1 MTRIARRCL
10 MLAVAT
16 TLAALLSGCDD
27 GKVGVELSADPA
39 ATTANRQIGVS
50 IEAITLQRDDGSE
63 DRIKLDDP
71 VTVDLLLYNG
81 RTFTLLDA
89 ESLDA
94 GDYTGIRLEYRNP
107 QNDDGK
113 DNYVIDGNGARQ
125 ALIVDA
131 DDAFTPLDLTVKKKG
146 KTYTLQLRID
156 LRLSYSE
163 NSNTDERHLAPVMR
177 AVRDT
182 KAAKVSGSVKDSLI
196 SGSDCKDG
204 RNTGVGVTVYA
215 FNKLAEGTEPHDY
228 DGSEP
233 RAIATTPIT
242 GSSGNW
248 RYNLPLLPPG
258 DYTLALTCNGD
269 IEDPTE
275 LQSDEI
281 EFLSD
286 THDVEL
292 GEGDDDDKDF
302 N

>member
-1 MTRIARRCL
+1 MPIHVRIVL
-10 MLAVAT
+10 PLL
-16 TLAALLSGCDD
+16 LAAMLSACDD
-27 GKVGVELSADPA
+27 GRVGVELSADPP
-39 ATTANRQIGVS
+39 ATTTTTNRSIVVS
-50 IEAITLQRDDGSE
+50 IEAISLQRDDGSE
-63 DRIKLDDP
+63 DRIELDDP
-71 VTVDLLLYNG
+71 VSVDLVQFNG

-89 ESLDA
+89 ESLDS
-94 GDYTGIRLEYRNP
+94 GDYTGIRLDYRNA

-113 DNYVIDGNGARQ
+113 DNYVIDSGGTRR

-146 KTYTLQLRID
+146 KTYALQLRID

-163 NSNTDERHLAPVMR
+163 KNTTDERHLAPVMR

-196 SGSDCKDG
+196 STSDCRDG

-215 FNKLAEGTEPHDY
+215 FNKLDGTEPHDY

-233 RAIATTPIT
+233 RAVATTPIT

-258 DYTLALTCNGD
+258 DYTLALTCKGD

-281 EFLSD
+281 EFLDD
-286 THDVEL
+286 THDVDL
-292 GEGDDDDKDF
+292 DEGDDDDKDF
-302 N
+302 D